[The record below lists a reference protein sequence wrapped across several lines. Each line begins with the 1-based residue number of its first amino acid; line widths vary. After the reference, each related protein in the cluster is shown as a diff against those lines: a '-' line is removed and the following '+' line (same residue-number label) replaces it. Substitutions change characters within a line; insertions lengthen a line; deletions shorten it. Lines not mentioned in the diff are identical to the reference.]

1 MHCVVVRLPAPGWM
15 STTRNLC
22 QPTTPL
28 RTFDNVVLLP
38 HLGYVSR
45 NNYRGLYGGA
55 VANIRA
61 WLDGNV
67 INEVTPVTKP

>member
-1 MHCVVVRLPAPGWM
+1 LRSRAIAGAGLDVYDTEPLPADH
-15 STTRNLC
+15 
-22 QPTTPL
+22 PL

-61 WLDGNV
+61 WLDGDV